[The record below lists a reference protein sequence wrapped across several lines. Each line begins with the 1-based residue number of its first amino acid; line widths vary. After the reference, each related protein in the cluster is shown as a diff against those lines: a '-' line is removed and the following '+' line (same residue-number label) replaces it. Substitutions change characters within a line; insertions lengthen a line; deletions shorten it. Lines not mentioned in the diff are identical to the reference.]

1 MKIHTTQNLS
11 SLVNEKS
18 TNNAVISNEIRLNS
32 LRNFNELSYLEN
44 TVNDSISF
52 KKKKPSSKDVKK
64 FLDSI
69 KKGVGEVAKD
79 AHPEVKKGDKFRKSP
94 LFNWALNV
102 SDYETVM
109 TATIA
114 AFACALRAATLMGMA
129 KFDEKNKENNIYAIA
144 HALASGIVGF
154 ITVFLLTAPFK
165 AGSDYV
171 LKNMFKDLKV
181 STLKRLHPQLD
192 DKSILDKAGNR
203 VAETIKE
210 TINGKEVEK
219 VVWKNY
225 IDGKDFCKEVKNCD
239 MLAQFKHIS
248 EMSEE
253 SFNKLL
259 GVDVDWVAQK
269 GKSFNEV
276 LTKNGKKLYDEINMS
291 YLGIKIKHIE
301 NSAKSGKEIK
311 TTGQILLKDIDKNYL
326 KDLIEKAEEKS
337 LFKDLDINSVFDGSN
352 VRDFRQWKKVGSKEQ
367 WKLDLDS
374 IYVSSPLET
383 ADYAPRITGR
393 MRFDEKEG
401 VHKFRTYQRNG
412 KEVEGSIIKELG
424 TEISDDMLRAEKE
437 SAGLLKCLTWLPD
450 LLFRVP
456 IAATTIALIP
466 AILKNVFHLEKKKP
480 QADKQEDSVK
490 PQEQNININKSESA
504 PAFKGARNIP
514 QDVDGNNAPAFKG
527 GPSKNPSWIKKQ
539 FQKLTN
545 IIAKFMGELYGKR
558 LIEND
563 GMAKASAKLSDV
575 PGGLTQAMSTFGS
588 LITSGVYVQRTL
600 SNKDLD
606 PEKRNTLAINQT
618 LCFVVPTI
626 AAYIV
631 DKLINEKVKKFEYR
645 LSGQKQQEAAKAL
658 LNNNKEKADKIL
670 SGLNKNIKGVRILA
684 SLSVFTLIYRYAT
697 PVLITPFANKIGN
710 WLNAKNNSKKEVLSS
725 SKAA

>member
-11 SLVNEKS
+11 SLANEKS
-18 TNNAVISNEIRLNS
+18 TNNTVISNEIRLNS

-79 AHPEVKKGDKFRKSP
+79 AHPEVKKGDKFKKSP

-102 SDYETVM
+102 ADYETVAM
-109 TATIA
+109 ATIA
-114 AFACALRAATLMGMA
+114 AFACALRAATLLGMA
-129 KFDEKNKENNIYAIA
+129 KFDEKNKENNLYAIA

-154 ITVFLLTAPFK
+154 ITVFLFTAPFK

-171 LKNMFKDLKV
+171 MKNMFKDLKL

-192 DKSILDKAGNR
+192 EKSIVDKNGKR
-203 VAETIKE
+203 VAEKVKE
-210 TINGKEVEK
+210 VINGKEVEK
-219 VVWKNY
+219 TVWKDIYGN
-225 IDGKDFCKEVKNCD
+225 DFSKEIKNCD
-239 MLAQFKHIS
+239 MLPQFKHIS
-248 EMSEE
+248 EISDET
-253 SFNKLL
+253 FKKIL
-259 GVDVDWVAQK
+259 GVDVDWAAQK
-269 GKSFNEV
+269 GKSYNDV
-276 LTKNGKKLYDEINMS
+276 ITRDGKKLYDTINMS
-291 YLGIKIKHIE
+291 SLGIKVKHVE
-301 NSAKSGKEIK
+301 NSVKNNKEVKSG
-311 TTGQILLKDIDKNYL
+311 GQILLKDMDKDYL
-326 KDLIEKAEEKS
+326 AELISKSDENS
-337 LFKDLDINSVFDGSN
+337 LFKGLDIESVFDGDK
-352 VRDFRQWKKVGSKEQ
+352 VKDFRTWKKVGGKES

-374 IYVSSPLET
+374 IEVSSPLESF
-383 ADYAPRITGR
+383 DYAPRITGR

-401 VHKFRTYQRNG
+401 IHKFRTYQRNG
-412 KEVEGSIIKELG
+412 KEVEGSLIKELG

-437 SAGLLKCLTWLPD
+437 SAGLLKCLTWIPD
-450 LLFRVP
+450 LAFRVP

-480 QADKQEDSVK
+480 QAVKQEDSIK
-490 PQEQNININKSESA
+490 PQEQEVNVNKTENT

-514 QDVDGNNAPAFKG
+514 QDVEGNNAPAFKG
-527 GPSKNPSWIKKQ
+527 APSKNPSWIKKQ
-539 FQKLTN
+539 FKKLTD

-558 LIEND
+558 LIESE
-563 GMAKASAKLSDV
+563 GMARASAKLSDV

-588 LITSGVYVQRTL
+588 LITSSVYVQRTL

-606 PEKRNTLAINQT
+606 KEKRTTLAVNQG
-618 LCFVVPTI
+618 LCFIVPTI

-645 LSGQKQQEAAKAL
+645 LSGIKQHDAAEAL
-658 LNNNKEKADKIL
+658 LKGNKELSEKIL
-670 SGLNKNIKGVRILA
+670 GGLNKNIKGVRILA

-697 PVLITPFANKIGN
+697 PVLITPIANKIGD
-710 WLNAKNNSKKEVLSS
+710 WLNLKLKERKEQSLVAKS
-725 SKAA
+725 